1 MQPIY
6 NYNSNSMPQEL
17 VSVIMPTYNASRF
30 LAESITC
37 VLNQTYGNIELL
49 ITDDHSTEK
58 HTQELLDQFSQRDK
72 RVKVMRLDINRG
84 AGYARNESIK
94 RAQGRYIAFCD
105 SDDRWMPQKIEKQ
118 IAFMEKHNCALC
130 YGSYILCNDEDK
142 EKGIVIAPSE
152 MTLNRLMHDNKI
164 GCLTAIYDVKR
175 TGKKYYMPELRK
187 RQDWGL
193 FLTILKDIDK
203 AYGMKEP
210 LAYYRIR
217 PKSVSSRKL
226 ELVKYNI
233 KVYEQVLGYSKV
245 KSNLYFAFVF
255 LPTHFM
261 KLAKRHIDSF
271 FYLRRKK
278 I

>member
-49 ITDDHSTEK
+49 ITDDHSSDKQTLA
-58 HTQELLDQFSQRDK
+58 LLEEFSNKDK
-72 RVKVMRLDINRG
+72 RVKVELLKSNSG
-84 AGYARNESIK
+84 PGYARNRSIE

-105 SDDRWMPQKIEKQ
+105 SDDRWMTDKLERQ
-118 IAFMEKHNCALC
+118 ISFMNEHHCALC
-130 YGSYILCNDEDK
+130 YGSYIMCNDNNK
-142 EKGIVIAPSE
+142 ERGIVIAPSK
-152 MTLNRLMHDNKI
+152 MTFNKLKRDNKI
-164 GCLTAIYDVKR
+164 GCLTAIYD
-175 TGKKYYMPELRK
+175 THLTHKKYYMPELRK
-187 RQDWGL
+187 RQDWAL
-193 FLTILKDIDK
+193 FLTILKDNCL
-203 AYGMKEP
+203 AYGLKEP

-217 PKSVSSRKL
+217 EKSVSSKKTA
-226 ELVKYNI
+226 LVKYNI
-233 KVYEQVLGYSKV
+233 KVYQQVLGYSKV